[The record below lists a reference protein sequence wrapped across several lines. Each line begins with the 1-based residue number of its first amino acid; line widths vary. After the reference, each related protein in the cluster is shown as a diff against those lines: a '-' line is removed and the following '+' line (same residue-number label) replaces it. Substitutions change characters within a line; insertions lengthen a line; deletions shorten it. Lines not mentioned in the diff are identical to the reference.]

1 LDIRRR
7 RNLIKSNS
15 NIYDEKMPQINN
27 YRIQK
32 VNDVGIDKN
41 ANREK

>member
-1 LDIRRR
+1 
-7 RNLIKSNS
+7 
-15 NIYDEKMPQINN
+15 MPQINN

-41 ANREK
+41 INIINKNSANILEEKVAEPQ